1 MSCTARPPLRG
12 RAALLPLLRPS
23 RLLPLSVALWLAP
36 ALGGLG
42 CGGDEVAAPVE
53 VAPALT
59 ALPAALVASAWPVR
73 LAADA
78 PRAPFEAHPGWG
90 LLFSRKLDEAL
101 PAFAAAPAVPV
112 GLARVHLD
120 IAAVYRNAAL
130 LGANATRH
138 VYGTDR
144 LPQDPPQVD
153 YLLADALA
161 VTGDCAGVKAKLE
174 GLGSQLAPQPA
185 LAERAAAL
193 GAWAASPGC
202 PADLSV
208 FSAAP
213 FAALT
218 EAPTPGQSPTVPVAA
233 PYRFA
238 LPDGA
243 SDLEGAELGLLVELA
258 RWHEAAARAAVP
270 EAGAVIDLHI
280 APALL
285 PAEARAAVGE
295 APTLSDEWL
304 FGSFHMSGADVAF
317 AAAARGDG
325 LAAVEAWKD
334 RSLYAAALA
343 PAVQGGK
350 LVPELVLDQAAA
362 MSRSLR
368 DGMGASAGGPQ
379 DFHRLFADL
388 AVVGLLRAGALVA
401 DAAGE
406 ARDAGILRVNAFERS
421 AGPSSDPVF
430 LLGLAA
436 WDAGNRSPV
445 RAQEIIHLQLPR
457 FPALGAARYPLDA
470 LHLRLGRTAAPS
482 APVH

>member
-1 MSCTARPPLRG
+1 MSRHSLSQP
-12 RAALLPLLRPS
+12 RASSVRRSAPSHRRLGVALGLACLLPL
-23 RLLPLSVALWLAP
+23 V
-36 ALGGLG
+36 G
-42 CGGDEVAAPVE
+42 CGGADEVAPPAE
-53 VAPALT
+53 VAAAPA
-59 ALPAALVASAWPVR
+59 ALPAALVAAAWPVR

-90 LLFSRKLDEAL
+90 LLFTRKLDEAM
-101 PAFAAAPAVPV
+101 PAFAAAPALPV

-120 IAAVYRNAAL
+120 VAAVYRNAAL

-153 YLLADALA
+153 FLMADALA
-161 VTGDCAGVKAKLE
+161 VLGDCAGVKAKLE
-174 GLGSQLAPQPA
+174 ALAPPA
-185 LAERAAAL
+185 ELSARAAAL
-193 GAWAASPGC
+193 SAWAAGPAC
-202 PADLSV
+202 PADLSL
-208 FSAAP
+208 FGAAP
-213 FAALT
+213 FATLT
-218 EAPTPGQSPTVPVAA
+218 DPPTPGLSPTVPVAA

-270 EAGAVIDLHI
+270 DAGGIIDLHV
-280 APALL
+280 APTLL
-285 PAEARAAVGE
+285 PGEARAPVGE
-295 APTLSDEWL
+295 APALSDEWL

-317 AAAARGDG
+317 AASARGEG
-325 LAAVEAWKD
+325 LAAIESWKD

-362 MSRSLR
+362 MSRALR
-368 DGMGASAGGPQ
+368 DGMGAAAGGPQ
-379 DFHRLFADL
+379 DFHRMFADV

-406 ARDAGILRVNAFERS
+406 PRDAGILRVNAFERS